1 MKSRKLFTDGYNSFW
16 HVLFGILSIR
26 FLILIPIFVI
36 YQLMNLYDINL
47 FIDLLEFFIGL
58 FISIIFVFFV
68 NFLS

>member
-1 MKSRKLFTDGYNSFW
+1 MKSRKLFTDRYNSFW

-36 YQLMNLYDINL
+36 YQLMNPYDINL

-68 NFLS
+68 NFLR

>member
-26 FLILIPIFVI
+26 FLIIIPIFVI

-58 FISIIFVFFV
+58 FISIIFIFFV
-68 NFLS
+68 NFLR